1 MQRVGV
7 PDRSMTARP
16 RSSTTQGTQ
25 DPVRDLHV
33 GGGIWQ
39 HSGHTLYGPQTPGT
53 KTPSRLCATPFIL
66 VDW

>member
-25 DPVRDLHV
+25 DPVRGLHV
-33 GGGIWQ
+33 GGGRWQ
-39 HSGHTLYGPQTPGT
+39 HS
-53 KTPSRLCATPFIL
+53 
-66 VDW
+66 